1 MNRSMKLGKGL
12 VLLACLMVLL
22 CMNQRAVGERVFASM
37 FTSTSMFSPLSA
49 EHLQLHSD
57 TYFSDANKE
66 GSEPVKLS
74 TCELS
79 SKSLLTLVPV
89 VIEPLFFVFLSLASF
104 AIFCTRLFIIY
115 RANREESHSPPSV
128 RRHLQFC
135 NLRD

>member
-22 CMNQRAVGERVFASM
+22 CMNQRAVGERVFA
-37 FTSTSMFSPLSA
+37 SMFSPLSA

-115 RANREESHSPPSV
+115 RANREESHSPPGV